1 MSEKNGLEKK
11 KKKKYVDEN
20 WRINLSKTREL
31 ENQCLTLWFKATLI
45 DQVHDYIVG

>member
-1 MSEKNGLEKK
+1 MALRKKK

-31 ENQCLTLWFKATLI
+31 ENQCLTL
-45 DQVHDYIVG
+45 